1 MKENEKKEY
10 DVNEEILN
18 LKRINNRNSAI
29 IIALLA
35 ILLFVCIVMVYV
47 KFFSWLIEQ
56 NKLK

>member
-18 LKRINNRNSAI
+18 LKRINNWNSAI